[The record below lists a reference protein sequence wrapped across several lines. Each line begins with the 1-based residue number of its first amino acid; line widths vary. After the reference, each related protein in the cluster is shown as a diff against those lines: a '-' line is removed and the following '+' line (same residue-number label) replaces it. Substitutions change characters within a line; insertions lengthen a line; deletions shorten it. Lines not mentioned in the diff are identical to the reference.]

1 MKFLKNL
8 RKDKLKNNRGAVSL
22 LVALTLLTF
31 ITILTGTFVTVSI
44 LRKSQSD
51 SNIRIKQIY
60 EADVDNI
67 DEVYNSIILHANR
80 TDGEWNRYKGVNN
93 PKLYNTGLIPI
104 YFDENGDVVELTSS
118 SSQDEW
124 DDWYDYDN
132 QKWANAITKD
142 SNGNITGYFVW
153 IPRFEYSIDS
163 TNKTISV
170 NFIPESVHG
179 AYGNVAATTGY
190 TTDANGIT
198 TTTKDGKTYIIHPAF
213 TNESSYNY
221 QNGGWDNDISG
232 FWVAKY
238 AAGFQNA
245 TYGENAITVQYSP
258 TLKYTTVNESYTSNY
273 LTDTITE
280 NVTSISYPVFK
291 ANTAVYNVISTADS
305 YLISKEIKSATSM
318 YGLSNIDSHL
328 EKNSEWG
335 AVAYLAQSKYGL
347 NGNSTNMNE
356 IAVNSVDLNN
366 TIYVNNA
373 SSGTLGNVYAVT
385 GYGNDQNPILND
397 VNASSTK
404 NITGVYDL
412 SGCVWER
419 TANYK
424 INGSE
429 GEPNWN
435 RAMLIG
441 MTTINDS
448 TKYVTLYPD
457 SYANC
462 TKVGDALKETSTSGV
477 DSNSWNADYSN
488 YGNTNKVVL
497 IRGGRYA
504 HGTSAG
510 LFAFDSSN
518 GSPSSGHGFRVV
530 LIVD

>member
-213 TNESSYNY
+213 TNDSGNNF

-232 FWVAKY
+232 FWIAKY
-238 AAGFQNA
+238 QAGFQNG
-245 TYGENAITVQYSP
+245 TIGEVTRDVIYSP
-258 TLKYTTVNESYTSNY
+258 TLKYTTVHNNYTSNFLEET
-273 LTDTITE
+273 LTA
-280 NVTSISYPVFK
+280 NQTSISYPVFK
-291 ANTAVYNVISTADS
+291 ANTYVYNTISMGDS
-305 YLISKEIKSATSM
+305 YLLIKEIKNANNM
-318 YGLSNIDSHL
+318 YGLSNVDSHL
-328 EKNSEWG
+328 TKNSEWG
-335 AVAYLAQSKYGL
+335 ACVYLAHSNKCL
-347 NGNSTNMNE
+347 NGNSTDMNE
-356 IAVNSVDLNN
+356 IAVNSKNLKN

-373 SSGTLGNVYAVT
+373 GSGKKAFVYAVT
-385 GYGNDQNPILND
+385 GYGSENVVND
-397 VNASSTK
+397 VNASCTK
-404 NITGVYDL
+404 NITGVFDL
-412 SGCVWER
+412 SGCAWEK
-419 TANYK
+419 TASYK
-424 INGSE
+424 R
-429 GEPNWN
+429 GEEASSVEWN
-435 RAMLIG
+435 SAMA
-441 MTTINDS
+441 TSS
-448 TKYVTLYPD
+448 TSVSNKYLTLYEESYD
-457 SYANC
+457 SCA
-462 TKVGDALKETSTSGV
+462 KVGDAIKETSTLGTG
-477 DSNSWNADYSN
+477 SNSWNTDRSAFSN
-488 YGNTNKVVL
+488 PGNPVF
-497 IRGGRYA
+497 IRGGRYDSNV
-504 HGTSAG
+504 SAG
-510 LFAFDSSN
+510 MFAFLYTDGNPGSIN
-518 GSPSSGHGFRVV
+518 GGFRVV